1 MLRWPDLHRVPESAR
16 ALLLGPGA
24 PFELAREDV
33 RGVEMTVFANRP
45 RNVVEVLRAAGR
57 DHADRPYLILGDR
70 TVTYA
75 EATAVAERVAAVL
88 HGRHGVRRGDRVA
101 LVGANSVEHALTIW
115 AVVLLGG
122 VVVGLNGWWTGP
134 EMRHGLVLTGPRLLV
149 GDERRLERIERLAG
163 MADAGLPVVTFDELA
178 AEATVSV
185 PDALDRSQSSVRDV
199 DVDENLFACD
209 IGEDE
214 PIAVLFTSGTTG
226 RAKGA
231 VLSHRAVVN
240 FGLDASL
247 RGAVEVVSGDAAPPA
262 GAAVSV
268 LASPLFHISG
278 LGPLLGAAPRSGM
291 TLVLA
296 PPGRW
301 DPAAHLELTRRY
313 GVTQWTGVP
322 TQFLR
327 LLEHP
332 DLDPATLVTLRGIGC
347 GGAPMPP
354 ELPRVVA
361 ERLPGVRVSSGY
373 GMTET
378 FGVGTAIGGTRLVT
392 HPGAV
397 GVPTPTSELMLR
409 DADGSELTAD
419 GDVGEIWLRNPSV
432 FLGYWNDEEATAAVL
447 DADGWYRSGDY
458 GRIVDGMVYLESRLR
473 DLIIRGGENIY
484 PIEIENRLIEHPG
497 IAEAAVIGVPHHQ
510 LGQEVLAVLVPH
522 DGSILDPAEVRDW
535 VAATLAAFKVPAR
548 IRIVDALPHNAS
560 GKVIKRDLED
570 RFAEDAD
577 LPHP

>member
-1 MLRWPDLHRVPESAR
+1 
-16 ALLLGPGA
+16 
-24 PFELAREDV
+24 
-33 RGVEMTVFANRP
+33 MTVFANRP

-70 TVTYA
+70 TVTHA
-75 EATAVAERVAAVL
+75 EAAAVAERVAAVL
-88 HGRHGVRRGDRVA
+88 HGRHGVRRGDRLA

-122 VVVGLNGWWTGP
+122 IVVGLNGWWTGP
-134 EMRHGLVLTGPRLLV
+134 ELRHGLVLTDPRLLV
-149 GDERRLERIERLAG
+149 GDERRLERIAG
-163 MADAGLPVVTFDELA
+163 MPDAGLPVVAFDELA
-178 AEATVSV
+178 ASAAV
-185 PDALDRSQSSVRDV
+185 DAPAGVVGSRSSSARDGGA
-199 DVDENLFACD
+199 DESLFAGD

-214 PIAVLFTSGTTG
+214 AIAVLFTSGTTG

-231 VLSHRAVVN
+231 VMSHRAVVN
-240 FGLDASL
+240 FGLDAGL
-247 RGAVEVVSGDAAPPA
+247 RGAVDVVSGAAPPPA

-361 ERLPGVRVSSGY
+361 ERLPGVRVGGGY

-378 FGVGTAIGGTRLVT
+378 FGMGTAIGGPRLVA

-409 DADGSELTAD
+409 DADGAEITAD
-419 GDVGEIWLRNPSV
+419 GAVGEIWLRGPSV
-432 FLGYWNDEEATAAVL
+432 FLGYWNDEGATAAVL

-458 GRIVDGMVYLESRLR
+458 GRIVDGVVYLESRLR
-473 DLIIRGGENIY
+473 DMIIRGGENIY
-484 PIEIENRLIEHPG
+484 PIEIENRLIEHPD
-497 IAEAAVIGVPHHQ
+497 IAEAAVIGVPHEK
-510 LGQEVLAVLVPH
+510 LGQEVLAVLVPR
-522 DGSILDPAEVRDW
+522 DGTTLDPADVRDW
-535 VAATLAAFKVPAR
+535 VAATLAAFKVPSR
-548 IRIVDALPHNAS
+548 VRVVDALPHNAS
-560 GKVIKRDLED
+560 GKVIKHDLEV
-570 RFAEDAD
+570 RFATDAD
-577 LPHP
+577 LPHH